1 MSRVD
6 DATRLLA
13 RLLLAAC
20 LIPSAIS
27 KAGNISGFALSIA
40 ATGLPYPNA
49 LAAGA
54 VIISLFGPAA
64 LAIGSL
70 PRVTGVTLALYTAV
84 TTLLLHPFWNFPG
97 ATRHIEQA
105 LFVAN
110 VGVVAGLLLYAL
122 TGPGEWSWQ
131 AWWRSSSEPEVEPV
145 RQRSPRVTR
154 VA

>member
-27 KAGNISGFALSIA
+27 KAGNISGFALSLA

-70 PRVTGVTLALYTAV
+70 PRVTGVTLAIYTAA
-84 TTLLLHPFWNFPG
+84 TTLLLHPFWNFAG
-97 ATRHIEQA
+97 GTRHTEQA
-105 LFVAN
+105 LFLAN
-110 VGVVAGLLLYAL
+110 TGVVAGLLLYAL

-131 AWWRSSSEPEVEPV
+131 AWWRSSGEPELEPA
-145 RQRSPRVTR
+145 RPRSPRAAR
-154 VA
+154 AS

>member
-1 MSRVD
+1 MSRVE

-27 KAGNISGFALSIA
+27 KAGNISGFALSLA

-70 PRVTGVTLALYTAV
+70 PRVTGVTLAIYSAAM
-84 TTLLLHPFWNFPG
+84 TLLLHPFWNFAG
-97 ATRHIEQA
+97 GTRHTEQA
-105 LFVAN
+105 LFLAN
-110 VGVVAGLLLYAL
+110 AGVVAGLLLYAL

-131 AWWRSSSEPEVEPV
+131 AWWRSGRGPEVEAV
-145 RQRSPRVTR
+145 SQRSPRAAR
-154 VA
+154 A